1 MFDFD
6 NFREIWSTI
15 QKNKLRTF
23 LTGFSVAW
31 GIFMLIVLLGAGNG
45 MKNGIMS
52 NFRNFSLNRVETWPR
67 YTSKPYKGMQM
78 NRRIEYKDEDLIAIP
93 RENPEVDLITA
104 SISRSDTLSYG
115 DEYNAY
121 SLNGVHPSK
130 AVIDNIEM
138 TVGNGR
144 FINDIDVKEKRKV
157 IVLSP
162 RMKEVLFKGEDPLG
176 KYVNAGSVAY
186 QVIGVYKA
194 EDNDNNAPAYIPFST
209 AQTLYNAGYG
219 LDEIIFTVK
228 GISTQEEFDAF
239 EKRFR
244 QQMGARHKF
253 DPEDRRAIGMWSTLE
268 NFMMLNG
275 MMNGIALFI
284 WVIGIGTLTAGI
296 VGVSNIMLITVRE
309 RTREF
314 GIRKAIGATPFSIL
328 KLIIVESILITAVFG
343 YLGMI
348 LGIGLT
354 EGINSVM
361 EMMYAGKNVSQ
372 DDMSMFIFDIDRWVE
387 IWVTITRN
395 KTRSLLTG
403 FGVFWGILMLVIL
416 LGSGNGFK
424 NGVLK
429 NVDGFSTNSAF
440 FFSERTGEPYKGY
453 KKGRYWQMRNRDLET
468 IRQRVKGVRYL
479 SPMIMQWGGQNNVV
493 RGQKAGTYNVRGVYS
508 EYFNI
513 ETQHILAGRL
523 LNEID
528 MIEKRKVCLI
538 GNIVREVLFAPDE
551 DPIGQYIR
559 VNGIYYQ
566 VVGVIKPKPR
576 AQIGGRTEESV
587 MIPFKTL
594 QQASNQGDKFW
605 FLCATA
611 DDGYSCD
618 KMVEDIKT
626 VLRSQNEISP
636 TDEHAISSFTIAKQ
650 FETFDMLFTGI
661 NILVWLVGI
670 GTLLAGIIGVS
681 NIMMVT
687 VRERTREI
695 GVRRAIGAKP
705 FDIISQIMSES
716 LLLTSLAGLI
726 GLSVGVF
733 LLDVV
738 NNAMASDGDVSNDTF
753 FSNPEIHIGTAVA
766 ATVILLF
773 SGLLAGLIP
782 AWRAMQIKAID
793 AIREE

>member
-1 MFDFD
+1 MAALH
-6 NFREIWSTI
+6 E
-15 QKNKLRTF
+15 QA
-23 LTGFSVAW
+23 VQ
-31 GIFMLIVLLGAGNG
+31 GNAD
-45 MKNGIMS
+45 
-52 NFRNFSLNRVETWPR
+52 EPED
-67 YTSKPYKGMQM
+67 
-78 NRRIEYKDEDLIAIP
+78 EYKDEDLIAIP

-194 EDNDNNAPAYIPFST
+194 EDNDNNAPAY
-209 AQTLYNAGYG
+209 TLSVRRRPCITPVTG

-244 QQMGARHKF
+244 KQMGARHKF

-361 EMMYAGKNVSQ
+361 EMMNAGKNVSQ
-372 DDMSMFIFDIDRWVE
+372 DDMSIFLNPTVNLSVALSATALI
-387 IWVTITRN
+387 I
-395 KTRSLLTG
+395 G
-403 FGVFWGILMLVIL
+403 A
-416 LGSGNGFK
+416 
-424 NGVLK
+424 GVL
-429 NVDGFSTNSAF
+429 A
-440 FFSERTGEPYKGY
+440 GY
-453 KKGRYWQMRNRDLET
+453 FPARKAVKITAIEAMRNE
-468 IRQRVKGVRYL
+468 
-479 SPMIMQWGGQNNVV
+479 
-493 RGQKAGTYNVRGVYS
+493 
-508 EYFNI
+508 
-513 ETQHILAGRL
+513 
-523 LNEID
+523 
-528 MIEKRKVCLI
+528 
-538 GNIVREVLFAPDE
+538 
-551 DPIGQYIR
+551 
-559 VNGIYYQ
+559 
-566 VVGVIKPKPR
+566 
-576 AQIGGRTEESV
+576 
-587 MIPFKTL
+587 
-594 QQASNQGDKFW
+594 
-605 FLCATA
+605 
-611 DDGYSCD
+611 
-618 KMVEDIKT
+618 
-626 VLRSQNEISP
+626 
-636 TDEHAISSFTIAKQ
+636 
-650 FETFDMLFTGI
+650 
-661 NILVWLVGI
+661 
-670 GTLLAGIIGVS
+670 
-681 NIMMVT
+681 
-687 VRERTREI
+687 
-695 GVRRAIGAKP
+695 
-705 FDIISQIMSES
+705 
-716 LLLTSLAGLI
+716 
-726 GLSVGVF
+726 
-733 LLDVV
+733 
-738 NNAMASDGDVSNDTF
+738 
-753 FSNPEIHIGTAVA
+753 
-766 ATVILLF
+766 
-773 SGLLAGLIP
+773 
-782 AWRAMQIKAID
+782 
-793 AIREE
+793 